1 MWGRCWHHGRVRL
14 PFGLHQAVEYLLGF
28 AVLGAG
34 VRSDEPLVLVAAGLV
49 VLAVPAL
56 ADGPLTALRLVGRP
70 AHRWFDAAAALG
82 LVALALA
89 GSSLGGTARATLV
102 ATAVVFAAFVVKVD
116 YRPAQR
122 LRRLRPDPEDLQ
134 GSARSEAAGRRAGAA
149 VGQKV
154 VVGREAAA
162 KAGDVAG
169 KSALAAS
176 RGLGRVAGSGLKA
189 YRKRKGS

>member
-1 MWGRCWHHGRVRL
+1 
-14 PFGLHQAVEYLLGF
+14 LGF

-34 VRSDEPLVLVAAGLV
+34 VRSEEPVVLVVVGLV
-49 VLAVPAL
+49 VLAVPAV
-56 ADGPLTALRLVGRP
+56 ADGPLTALRVVGRP
-70 AHRWFDAAAALG
+70 AHRWFDAAVALG
-82 LVALALA
+82 LLVLAIA
-89 GSSLGGTARATLV
+89 GSSLGGTARATLA
-102 ATAVVFAAFVVKVD
+102 ATSVVFAGFVLKVD
-116 YRPAQR
+116 YRPAKR

-134 GSARSEAAGRRAGAA
+134 GSARSEAVGRRAGAA

-154 VVGREAAA
+154 VVGRDAAA

-189 YRKRKGS
+189 YRKRKGP